1 MRHSTA
7 RRWTQ
12 LTALLVLAAAAHAA
26 RAQVPS
32 PSLVPQGTA
41 PAPSAPAVPAPPK
54 PKGPTTIEAQSVEGV
69 SELEVTAR
77 GRVEF
82 QREDM
87 SIYSEFLRFNQE
99 FGRIEA
105 DGGVRMTLGTNRFFG
120 SRLRYNTQDDTGA
133 FEDANYFIEGDSSIM
148 RGKSERLEFLG
159 KQRFRLVRGA
169 FSTCEPGKE
178 DWRFEARELEI
189 DNEAKRGTVR
199 DGSLKFFDTT
209 ILPLPYGS
217 FSLDSQR
224 KSGFLAPFY
233 SQNTRRGL
241 EVAVP
246 YYWNIAPEQDL
257 TFIPT
262 VMTKRGEQLKT
273 EYRLLGANGYTEA
286 RYEYM
291 PRDKLLHTSRSAFS
305 LQTLQRVT
313 PNLTANVDLNKVSDA
328 RYFVDFSSQ
337 VRQVSTGN
345 LQQMA
350 LLTYSGAAGNVPY
363 SLSGMLQR
371 WQTLQDPLA
380 PITPPYGRLPQL
392 NFNTSKADIGGLV
405 DGYLPGEWVR
415 FVHPTLVEGTRFSL
429 NPSVAAPLLAPGY
442 FFTPKVGVRYANYNL
457 TQVTAGQPE
466 KQSYSVPWMSLDGGL
481 VFERDGAWFGDAVRQ
496 TIEPRIFY
504 VYAPFRNQS
513 QIPLFDTG
521 LPAFSYAQIFNENR
535 FAGGDR
541 FGDANQVTLAATSR
555 ILTQGGVEVLRATLG
570 QRYYFSDERVGLTA
584 ASTLRT
590 SGQSDILASVGG
602 RLAQALTFDTSLQ
615 YNPQNS
621 RAERFGA
628 SARYAPEI
636 AKVVTASYRY
646 NRDPAQPIRQAD
658 ISGQWPV
665 KPGWYAIGR
674 VNYSFL
680 DKRLLEGL
688 GGLEY
693 NAGCW
698 VFRGAFQRLQAA
710 AQTTSTGI
718 FFQLEFNGFG
728 GLGSDEI
735 LTMLR
740 RSVPG
745 YAVTNPTDS
754 RLLPPSVR
762 PRLPFEQVY

>member
-105 DGGVRMTLGTNRFFG
+105 DGGVRMVKGSNRYFG
-120 SRLRYNTQDDTGA
+120 SRLRYNTQDDTGV
-133 FEDANYFIEGDSSIM
+133 FEDSNYLLEGDSSVM
-148 RGKSERLEFLG
+148 RGKAERLEFLG
-159 KQRFRLVRGA
+159 KDRFRLVRGA
-169 FSTCEPGKE
+169 FSTCEPGHE

-189 DNEAKRGTVR
+189 DNEKKEGTVR
-199 DGSLKFFDTT
+199 DGRLKFFDTT
-209 ILPLPYGS
+209 VLPLPYGS
-217 FSLDSQR
+217 FSLENQR
-224 KSGFLAPFY
+224 KSGFLAPYY

-257 TFIPT
+257 TLIPS

-273 EYRLLGANGYTEA
+273 QYRFMGQTYVGEM

-291 PRDKLLHTSRSAFS
+291 PQDSELHRSRSAFS
-305 LQTLQRVT
+305 LQHRQQVT
-313 PNLTANVDLNKVSDA
+313 PNLLANVDLNKVSDA

-350 LLTYSGAAGNVPY
+350 SLGYSGAVGSVPY
-363 SLSGMLQR
+363 YLGGMVQR

-380 PITPPYGRLPQL
+380 PITPPYARVPQL
-392 NFNTSKADIGGLV
+392 NFGTSKADIGGLA
-405 DGYLPGEWVR
+405 DGFLNGEWVR
-415 FVHPTLVEGTRFSL
+415 FQHPTLVEGTRFSL
-429 NPSVAAPLLAPGY
+429 NPSIAAPLLAPGY
-442 FFTPKVGVRYANYNL
+442 FFTPKVGVKYSSYSL
-457 TQVTAGQPE
+457 TNAAAGQPD
-466 KQSYSVPWMSLDGGL
+466 KQSVSVPWMSLDGGL
-481 VFERDGAWFGDAVRQ
+481 VFERNGGWFGESVTQ
-496 TIEPRIFY
+496 TLEPRFFY

-513 QIPLFDTG
+513 QVPLFDTG
-521 LPAFSYAQIFNENR
+521 IPAFSYAQLFTENR

-541 FGDANQVTLAATSR
+541 FGDANQITLAATSR
-555 ILTQGGVEVLRATLG
+555 ILTQGGVEVLRATIG
-570 QRYYFSDERVGLTA
+570 QRYYFADERVALNAT
-584 ASTLRT
+584 TPLRT
-590 SGQSDILASVGG
+590 AGQSDFLASLGG
-602 RLAQALTFDTSLQ
+602 RLAQALTFDSTAE
-615 YNPQNS
+615 YNPQQS
-621 RAERFGA
+621 RIERFGA

-636 AKVVTASYRY
+636 AKVISASYRY
-646 NRDPAQPIRQAD
+646 NRDPTQPIRQVD
-658 ISGQWPV
+658 LSGQWPV

-688 GGLEY
+688 GGVEY

-698 VFRGAFQRLQAA
+698 TFRGAFQRLQAA

-718 FFQLEFNGFG
+718 YFQLEFNGFG

-745 YAVTNPTDS
+745 YMVTNPTDS
-754 RLLPPSVR
+754 RLAPPSLR